1 MALLLS
7 IAARSSALM
16 VQPMMMA
23 VVAGQACRKADQPGL
38 DPLLPRRRGSAP
50 SHHTSKQQQDATT
63 NTLRS
68 STNKQEGSWLEP
80 PSSLVLPWL
89 RCLSWTLHKN
99 PLLPYYWLCERGGG
113 GPRWRL
119 HSTDCQCDS
128 TSNGNGSP
136 QRQAAPGPSSTAQQ
150 QHNTAR
156 QQQQQQQQKPALG
169 WQGCCWRGESTDTH
183 TPCTSLW
190 NAYHSS
196 SAVLPEVMSPGEEE
210 GALRGS
216 RAFHTHSLP
225 CPPWR

>member
-1 MALLLS
+1 MKRPDSQHDGLGAKRREQRYSPSSKSLMSFAACSPSSFKFFSMALLLS

-89 RCLSWTLHKN
+89 RCLS
-99 PLLPYYWLCERGGG
+99 
-113 GPRWRL
+113 
-119 HSTDCQCDS
+119 
-128 TSNGNGSP
+128 
-136 QRQAAPGPSSTAQQ
+136 
-150 QHNTAR
+150 
-156 QQQQQQQQKPALG
+156 
-169 WQGCCWRGESTDTH
+169 
-183 TPCTSLW
+183 
-190 NAYHSS
+190 
-196 SAVLPEVMSPGEEE
+196 
-210 GALRGS
+210 
-216 RAFHTHSLP
+216 
-225 CPPWR
+225 